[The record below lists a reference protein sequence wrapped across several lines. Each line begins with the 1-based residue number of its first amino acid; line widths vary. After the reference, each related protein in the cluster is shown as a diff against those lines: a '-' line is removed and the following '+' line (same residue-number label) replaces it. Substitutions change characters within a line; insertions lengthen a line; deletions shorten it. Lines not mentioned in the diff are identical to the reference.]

1 MSFLSFSSPLVGGK
15 TISSVESA
23 VTCISLCEFYYDA
36 LLHVPTPS
44 GILRLARLFRRDYRL
59 SSYDRE
65 WLCDYA
71 VIFFFELTGYNMEDC
86 L

>member
-1 MSFLSFSSPLVGGK
+1 MN
-15 TISSVESA
+15 
-23 VTCISLCEFYYDA
+23 CISLIELYYDA

-44 GILRLARLFRRDYRL
+44 GILSLVRLIRRDSRL
-59 SSYDRE
+59 DLYDRE

-71 VIFFFELTGYNMEDC
+71 ADYFFELTGYHMEHC